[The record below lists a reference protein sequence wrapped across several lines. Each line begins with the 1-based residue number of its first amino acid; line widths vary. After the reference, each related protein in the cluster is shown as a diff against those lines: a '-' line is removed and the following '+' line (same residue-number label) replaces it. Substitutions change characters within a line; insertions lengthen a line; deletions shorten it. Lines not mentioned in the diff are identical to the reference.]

1 MDAYKPKLDHPY
13 GDYFPNHLLE
23 VFQSPFP
30 KKRIGQEGDGGYVII
45 ELPPNQNNYDLL
57 LGCGIADDLSFEYQL
72 LELHPNLQAHVFD
85 GSISKLPNKYDDHP
99 RITFHRQ
106 FIGEDP
112 FDINKRTPLSP
123 IEELPFDDVETTIQN
138 HITQNQ
144 TNQNH
149 IKQNHINQKHT
160 TQIKKGRFKYK
171 KARLQQLEPVNIGA
185 IPFDVNKIPK
195 KLKTIKFF
203 PQTTNLREHLELHQD
218 IFLKMDIEGAEFD
231 WFNSLSLD
239 EIKKF
244 KQIVIEIH
252 KPFYPERYTTLENL
266 RKTHYMVHLN
276 GNNAFPPVKIGNQI
290 FPKFIEATF
299 LRKDLFPEVPPL
311 STEPIPS
318 PLDEKNRQSRPW
330 IVLKGYPYN

>member
-1 MDAYKPKLDHPY
+1 MDEYQPKLDHPY

-23 VFQSPFP
+23 VFESPYP
-30 KKRIGQEGDGGYVII
+30 KKRIGQDCDGGYVIV
-45 ELPPNQNNYDLL
+45 ELPPEKNNYDLL

-72 LELHPNLQAHVFD
+72 LEIYPTLKAHVFD
-85 GSISKLPNKYDDHP
+85 GSIAKLPTNYDNHP

-123 IEELPFDDVETTIQN
+123 IEEFPLDTISPQTKTSK
-138 HITQNQ
+138 HI
-144 TNQNH
+144 
-149 IKQNHINQKHT
+149 
-160 TQIKKGRFKYK
+160 TQIKKNRFKYK
-171 KARLQQLEPVNIGA
+171 KARLRQLEPIAIGA
-185 IPFDVNKIPK
+185 MPIDLNKLQK
-195 KLKTIKFF
+195 KLKTIEFF
-203 PQTTNLREHLELHQD
+203 PRTTNLREYLELHND

-266 RKTHYMVHLN
+266 RKTHYLVHLN

-299 LRKDLFPEVPPL
+299 LRKDLFSDLPSL
-311 STEPIPS
+311 SKEPIPS
-318 PLDEKNRQSRPW
+318 SLDKKNRNSRPW
-330 IVLKGYPYN
+330 IVLKGYPYNIQK